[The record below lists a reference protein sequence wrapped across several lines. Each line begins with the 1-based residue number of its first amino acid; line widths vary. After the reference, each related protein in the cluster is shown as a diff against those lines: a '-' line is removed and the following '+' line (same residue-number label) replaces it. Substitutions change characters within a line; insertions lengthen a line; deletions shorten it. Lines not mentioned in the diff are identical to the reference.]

1 MSIHDNFLRE
11 MLSYFNLSQ
20 LPFTKEVDVH
30 TLIRLPSVEQA
41 FLQLQYL
48 VSLKGIGVLT
58 GKSGTGK
65 SCLLRILADSLSTSS
80 YRLVYLNHSSVS
92 TTEFYSHIACGFGLQ
107 PVGRRSSLFRKV
119 REQIES
125 LYSSKR
131 QTSILVIDEA
141 HLLSTD
147 ILQELRMLSNFV
159 FDSKCFLIVLFCAQ
173 EDFLLKM
180 RLASL
185 ESLANSISVIV
196 KLEGLAADETC
207 SYIEKRISV
216 SGCSTPLFTKSA
228 LNAIH
233 LASGGCMRVINTI
246 ALSSLNKVFLQK
258 GKQVE
263 AEHVQMAIAR

>member
-1 MSIHDNFLRE
+1 MGAHDTLLRE
-11 MLSYFNLSQ
+11 MLSYFNLSE
-20 LPFTKEVDVH
+20 LPFTKELELQR
-30 TLIRLPSVEQA
+30 LILLPSLQQA
-41 FLQLQYL
+41 LSQLQYL
-48 VSLKGIGVLT
+48 ISLRGIGVLT

-65 SCLLRILADSLSTSS
+65 SCLLRLLTDSLSLAN

-92 TTEFYSHIACGFGLQ
+92 TSEFYSHVACGFGLQ
-107 PVGRRSSLFRKV
+107 PVGRRSSLFRRI

-125 LYSSKR
+125 LHSAKR
-131 QTSILVIDEA
+131 LHSVLVIDEA

-147 ILQELRMLSNFV
+147 ILQELRMLSNFAM
-159 FDSKCFLIVLFCAQ
+159 DSKCLLIIILCAQ
-173 EDFLLKM
+173 EDLLLKFG
-180 RLASL
+180 LTAL

-196 KLEGLAADETC
+196 RLDGLTQEETY
-207 SYIEKRISV
+207 SYIEKRISD

-246 ALSSLNKVFLQK
+246 ALSSLNKVYIQK
-258 GKQVE
+258 AKQVE